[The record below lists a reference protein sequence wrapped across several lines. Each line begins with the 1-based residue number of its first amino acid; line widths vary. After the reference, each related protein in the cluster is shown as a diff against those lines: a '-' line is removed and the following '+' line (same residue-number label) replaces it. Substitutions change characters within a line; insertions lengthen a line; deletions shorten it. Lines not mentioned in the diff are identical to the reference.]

1 MNTERAL
8 RFLDLQAVVNRE
20 IEVCGQAS
28 VELADQLMEL
38 TDQLTDEEIEYV
50 LEFKRESMI
59 KKQNVEVIIQK
70 RLAKLDRGIV
80 ATPAS
85 MNDLRAFA
93 SANNG
98 SMDMLLVHQ
107 AMQYGMKIALQN
119 IADDLGIEISK

>member
-1 MNTERAL
+1 MKIER
-8 RFLDLQAVVNRE
+8 
-20 IEVCGQAS
+20 
-28 VELADQLMEL
+28 
-38 TDQLTDEEIEYV
+38 
-50 LEFKRESMI
+50 
-59 KKQNVEVIIQK
+59 NVEEIIQK

-93 SANNG
+93 RANGGN
-98 SMDMLLVHQ
+98 MDMLLVHQ

>member
-8 RFLDLQAVVNRE
+8 RFLDLQALVNRE
-20 IEVCGQAS
+20 IEVYGQAS
-28 VELADQLMEL
+28 LELADQLLEL

-93 SANNG
+93 RANGG

-119 IADDLGIEISK
+119 IADDLGIEIRK